1 MPTVKERLQEDW
13 KTALKAKDKFKAN
26 VISTAKSAILLV
38 EKTDGITADDALAI
52 EILAKEV
59 KQRREAMLEFE
70 KGNRQD
76 LVDQSKAEI
85 EILLNYL
92 PQQLS
97 EGEIRQIIEES
108 AIEAGASSIKDMGKV
123 MSIVRPKTLGR
134 ADGKLVSQI
143 VKEYLTKKNSSSSF
157 YCFV

>member
-108 AIEAGASSIKDMGKV
+108 AIEAGASSIKDIGKV

-143 VKEYLTKKNSSSSF
+143 VKEYLTNK
-157 YCFV
+157 

>member
-1 MPTVKERLQEDW
+1 MPTIKERLQEDW
-13 KTALKAKDKFKAN
+13 KQALKAKDKFKAG
-26 VISTAKSAILLV
+26 VLSTAKSAILLV
-38 EKTDGITADDALAI
+38 EKTDGVKLEDEQVI
-52 EILAKEV
+52 EILAREI
-59 KQRREAMLEFE
+59 KQRREAALEFE

-76 LVDQSKAEI
+76 LVDQNNSEI
-85 EILLNYL
+85 AILLDYL

-123 MSIVRPKTLGR
+123 MAIVRPKTLGR

-143 VKEYLTKKNSSSSF
+143 VKEYLTNK
-157 YCFV
+157 

>member
-1 MPTVKERLQEDW
+1 MSTIKERLQEDW

-38 EKTDGITADDALAI
+38 EKTDNIKISEDQVI

-59 KQRREAMLEFE
+59 KQRKEAILEFE

-76 LVDQSKAEI
+76 LVDQNKAEI

-97 EGEIRQIIEES
+97 EEELKDIVRDS
-108 AIEAGASSIKDMGKV
+108 AIEAGAGSIKDMGKV
-123 MSIVRPKTLGR
+123 MKLVRPKVIGR
-134 ADGKLVSQI
+134 ADQKLVSEL
-143 VKEYLTKKNSSSSF
+143 VKSYLTNK
-157 YCFV
+157 

>member
-1 MPTVKERLQEDW
+1 MPTIKERLQEDW
-13 KTALKAKDKFKAN
+13 KNAVKAKDKFKSN

-38 EKTDGITADDALAI
+38 EKTNSIQVEDAQAI

-76 LVDQSKAEI
+76 LVDQNKAEI
-85 EILLNYL
+85 EILLEYL

-97 EGEIRQIIEES
+97 EDEIKEIIQVS
-108 AIEAGASSIKDMGKV
+108 ATELGANSIKDMGKV
-123 MSIVRPKTLGR
+123 MALVRPKVLGR
-134 ADGKLVSQI
+134 ADGKLVSQL
-143 VKEYLTKKNSSSSF
+143 VKEYLTNK
-157 YCFV
+157 

>member
-92 PQQLS
+92 PNILQKRTAQ
-97 EGEIRQIIEES
+97 
-108 AIEAGASSIKDMGKV
+108 D
-123 MSIVRPKTLGR
+123 
-134 ADGKLVSQI
+134 
-143 VKEYLTKKNSSSSF
+143 
-157 YCFV
+157 

>member
-1 MPTVKERLQEDW
+1 MPSIKERLQEDW
-13 KTALKAKDKFKAN
+13 KNAVKAKDKFKSN

-38 EKTDGITADDALAI
+38 EKTDGIQVEDAQAI

-76 LVDQSKAEI
+76 LVEQNKAEI
-85 EILLNYL
+85 EILLEYL

-97 EGEIRQIIEES
+97 EDEIKKIITES
-108 AIEAGASSIKDMGKV
+108 ATEVGANSIKDMGKV
-123 MSIVRPKTLGR
+123 MAIVRPKVVGK
-134 ADGKLVSQI
+134 ADGKLVSAL
-143 VKEYLTKKNSSSSF
+143 VKEYLTNK
-157 YCFV
+157 

>member
-1 MPTVKERLQEDW
+1 MPTIKERLQEDW
-13 KTALKAKDKFKAN
+13 KAALKAKDKFKAN

-38 EKTDGITADDALAI
+38 EKTDNITIEDAQAI

-76 LVDQSKAEI
+76 LVEQSQAEI

-97 EGEIRQIIEES
+97 KEEIKEIVEQS
-108 AIEAGASSIKDMGKV
+108 AIESGASSIKDMGKV
-123 MSIVRPKTLGR
+123 MAVVRPKVLGK

-143 VKEYLTKKNSSSSF
+143 VKEYLTNK
-157 YCFV
+157 